1 MAVRKKIDRKT
12 GLPKIDKATGLEVW
26 EAYWNARS
34 NRFAH
39 IRIQKVSDECAT
51 EEEAKKA
58 EKQVIKAAIQAVA
71 LKEAL
76 GTCWKAI
83 ISAWEAECKRADG
96 DFVNPVTGKKMTE
109 QTVRDTVSTLK
120 NWTKRWLD
128 TPAGELNRSD
138 GKAVIK
144 AAEDAE
150 LSKSHLNRI
159 KGCIN
164 TVFEY
169 GVQERVILGAKES
182 PVFGVPISIPDED
195 KLPEILTVEEV
206 QKLLSLAKR
215 HNHTW
220 YPVWA
225 LALTTGMRSSELYA
239 LRKANVLMSE
249 GLIRVCES
257 WNWLTGEAKSTKS
270 MYWRNAPIPPALMP
284 LIESLMKT
292 EGPYLLP
299 RISEWEQGLQA
310 MVLRGFCEQ
319 HGLPSVKFH
328 TLRACFA
335 THLLASGVE
344 DAKVMRIGGWRDF
357 KTFQIYVRLSGVR
370 EKGVSDKF
378 AAVILPP
385 TEESADRGIAERIS
399 AIYETTSAA

>member
-1 MAVRKKIDRKT
+1 MAVREKIDEKT
-12 GLPKIDKATGLEVW
+12 GKTIF

-34 NRFAH
+34 KRFPT
-39 IRIQKVSDECAT
+39 IRVQRSKECETREDAQKAERRLIKDAT
-51 EEEAKKA
+51 EE
-58 EKQVIKAAIQAVA
+58 VA
-71 LKEAL
+71 RKEAL
-76 GTCWKAI
+76 GTCWRAI
-83 ISAWEAECKRADG
+83 ISSWEVDCKRDDG
-96 DFVNPVTGKKMTE
+96 DFVNPVTGKRMTE
-109 QTVRDTVSTLK
+109 QTVRDTVNTLK
-120 NWTKRWLD
+120 NWTKSWLD
-128 TPAGELNRSD
+128 TPAGELSRGD

-159 KGCIN
+159 KGCVN
-164 TVFEY
+164 MVFEY
-169 GVQERVILGAKES
+169 GVQEKSIIGVKES

-195 KLPEILTVEEV
+195 KLPEILTAEEV
-206 QKLLSLAKR
+206 QKLLSLAKK
-215 HNHTW
+215 HDHTW

-239 LRKANVLMSE
+239 LRKANVLLSE

-310 MVLRGFCEQ
+310 MVLRSFCEQ

-378 AAVILPP
+378 GATILPP
-385 TEESADRGIAERIS
+385 TESSNDQAIAERIS

>member
-1 MAVRKKIDRKT
+1 MAVRQKVDRKT
-12 GLPKIDKATGLEVW
+12 GLPKINEKTGLVIW

-34 NRFAH
+34 SRFPN
-39 IRIQKVSDECAT
+39 IRVQMLSEECAT
-51 EEEAKKA
+51 EEEVRKA
-58 EKQVIKAAIQAVA
+58 EKRLIKEATEEVA
-71 LKEAL
+71 RKEAL
-76 GTCWKAI
+76 GTCWRAI
-83 ISAWEAECKRADG
+83 ISTWEAECKRDDG
-96 DFVNPVTGKKMTE
+96 SFVNPVTGKRMTA
-109 QTVRDTVSTLK
+109 QTVRDTGNTLR
-120 NWTKRWLD
+120 NWTKAWLD
-128 TPAGELNRSD
+128 TPAGELKRAD

-164 TVFEY
+164 AIFDY
-169 GVQERVILGAKES
+169 GVQEKIIVGAKES

-206 QKLLSLAKR
+206 KKLLSLAKECS
-215 HNHTW
+215 HTW

-239 LRKANVLMSE
+239 LRKANVLVKE
-249 GLIRVCES
+249 GLIRVSES
-257 WNWLTGEAKSTKS
+257 WDWLTNEAKSTKAK
-270 MYWRNAPIPPALMP
+270 YWRNAPIPKALMP
-284 LIESLMKT
+284 LVEELMKT
-292 EGPYLLP
+292 EGPFLLP
-299 RISEWEQGLQA
+299 RIPEWEQGLQA
-310 MVLRGFCEQ
+310 LVLRNFCEQ
-319 HGLPSVKFH
+319 HGLPSIKFH

-370 EKGVSDKF
+370 EKGVSDEF
-378 AAVILPP
+378 GSSILPGAA
-385 TEESADRGIAERIS
+385 SNDQGIAERIS
-399 AIYETTSAA
+399 AIYEPSAA